1 PSTTV
6 TSTLSLHDALPICDP
21 RARRERRLARPAGG
35 ADEEKPRR
43 HDRAK
48 SAGRRKSIDPRHAAA
63 AELRAGLHAG
73 VRSRLRRAGKA
84 LPDRA
89 GAVLSGGRRPKARF
103 VPARPHPP
111 ERRGAAA
118 HPGTRLDEAAAAAQV
133 TVSRAGPTLRRP
145 MVLASKPCFLKI
157 SSTWA
162 SEEVATSNPPLVCGS
177 VRSFFFQSG
186 NPAGS
191 WTSWP

>member
-1 PSTTV
+1 G
-6 TSTLSLHDALPICDP
+6 
-21 RARRERRLARPAGG
+21 RAG
-35 ADEEKPRR
+35 A
-43 HDRAK
+43 
-48 SAGRRKSIDPRHAAA
+48 DPRHEAA
-63 AELRAGLHAG
+63 AELRARLHAG

-84 LPDRA
+84 PPDRA
-89 GAVLSGGRRPKARF
+89 GAVLSGGRRQKARP

-111 ERRGAAA
+111 DRRSAAA
-118 HPGTRLDEAAAAAQV
+118 HPGTRVDEAAAPAQV
-133 TVSRAGPTLRRP
+133 TVSRAGPALRRP

-157 SSTWA
+157 SNTWA
-162 SEEVATSNPPLVCGS
+162 SEEVATSNQPLVCGS